1 VRPYRGLSNL
11 GHCPAA
17 AAAPFGVDSVILS
30 ESPAALRL
38 RVAAVTY
45 GTMPTPQ
52 EILEELKKVKYPGLS
67 RDIVSFGMIKDIEVG
82 STGVTVILA
91 PTTARAEIV
100 ETIRESV
107 ATAVA
112 GMGVASVDVTVTAA
126 EQPQRRMPQSSG
138 RGIPGVKHIIAIA
151 SGKGGVGKSTVAANI
166 ALSLIQLGKR
176 VGLMDA
182 DVYGPSIPLM
192 LGLSARP
199 ESTDEK
205 RIIPVER
212 LGLKVISLG
221 LFIDSGTPVIWRGPM
236 INKLLTQFMRDVEWG
251 ELDFLVLDLPPGT
264 GDAQLTITQQLPLA
278 GGVIVTTPQDVA
290 LLDVKRG
297 VTMFNQVNA
306 PVLGVIENMSYHVCS
321 GCGDRVDLFGSGGG
335 KRIADEFRLPFLGEV
350 PLVQEIREA
359 ADVGTPI
366 VAVQREHP
374 QSQAFRRIA
383 QQLIETVERETVDDS
398 PVIH

>member
-1 VRPYRGLSNL
+1 LDSAVLS
-11 GHCPAA
+11 
-17 AAAPFGVDSVILS
+17 AP
-30 ESPAALRL
+30 PAALRL
-38 RVAAVTY
+38 WVAAVTY

-100 ETIRESV
+100 EEIRESV

-112 GMGVASVDVTVTAA
+112 GMGVAHIDVTVTAA
-126 EQPQRRMPQSSG
+126 EQPQRRMPQNSG
-138 RGIPGVKHIIAIA
+138 RGVPGVKHIIAIA

-166 ALSLIQLGKR
+166 ALSLVQLGKR

-221 LFIDSGTPVIWRGPM
+221 LFIEPGTPVIWRGPM

-290 LLDVKRG
+290 LLDVKRS

-306 PVLGVIENMSYHVCS
+306 PVLGVIENMSYHLCS

-359 ADVGTPI
+359 ADAGTPI
-366 VAVQREHP
+366 VAAQPEHP

-383 QQLIETVERETVDDS
+383 QQVIERVERESVDDS
-398 PVIH
+398 PLIH